1 MKVTYL
7 KSFCEG
13 ISTLIV
19 SVILSAVSWKMSVI
33 FVSSVDEWNDM
44 LSRLGEIFFLDNTYH
59 FCA

>member
-1 MKVTYL
+1 M
-7 KSFCEG
+7 
-13 ISTLIV
+13 V
-19 SVILSAVSWKMSVI
+19 SVILSAVSWKISVI